1 MKRLLTYLTLLLA
14 ITTVYGQC
22 DLPSTKG
29 NDFWVGYLFNNGEA
43 GSVTLSLYAVSDVPG
58 SVTVTNPN
66 TGWSTT
72 STSGIITIPYE
83 AGLNQSPCTVTSF
96 GLHVTSTVDIWLY
109 AFNNR
114 LACGDM
120 ATVIPTANL
129 GTSYMVQDYPAPLS
143 SGCTSRSGAEA
154 LIVATV
160 DSTTISMTLPCAT
173 SPATVASGNTL
184 TVTLMA
190 GQTYLLNTDSPNQF
204 SGMTISSNGKP
215 FALFQGNK
223 IASVPNGNFDS
234 GDHIYE
240 QASPTSSWG
249 QDFVAV
255 ATTNRAWGD
264 KIRILSSSDN
274 CRVTIN
280 GNTATTL
287 QRGQTYDY
295 HLTANSVKHI
305 HTSEPASAMLLMAS
319 STWQSEPGDVS
330 SVQLTPMEFG
340 VCKSRFRMVSTERCN
355 SYYTA
360 VVTADS
366 SVSGMSLDGN
376 SISSQFTSI
385 GGYSYAL
392 VTLSQGLH
400 RLECSNGTFSAHA
413 YAMGNVESYAFPL
426 GRTFLEADYDTVEF
440 YDTIC
445 QRQPYNS
452 NGFNLSAMQTVNT
465 GNLTLTEIR
474 SVGGVL
480 TRYILHLTVLPTSYS
495 SVYDTIA
502 FGNSIIWNGHELDA
516 PGNYNDTLTAANGC
530 DSIVTLHLAMRGD
543 TILYRDTIC
552 QDEDYS
558 GHGFSATA
566 AELAADSYPHTFTFT
581 RDTTVGTVTRLIMLR
596 LTVLPTSNVSFSRS
610 IVMGD
615 TLHFAD
621 TVLTTAGDH
630 IFHYT
635 ASNGCDSLVTLHL
648 TYEGIGIKA
657 DRTGVCPGEPVVLT
671 ATGTHTLI
679 WRSSPPSAELDG
691 LQGQNPITVHPSVP
705 TVYIL
710 VDAAGQEVASISV
723 GTAPPPTLCIESNHV
738 ELDFDNPVIT
748 FHDCSE
754 GRSSTTWTFDDGVTL
769 HGERA
774 RRRWRQPLPDSVS
787 VTMTSCNQYNCCADT
802 TVSLA
807 MRIRSVWFPNVFTP
821 NIDGENG
828 TFRCYTSHDV
838 AEFSIT
844 VFNRWGLEL
853 WSSEDIEQGWDG
865 RRTDGTPCPQDAYVY
880 RFYLRSVNGDVESG
894 IGTVTLLR

>member
-1 MKRLLTYLTLLLA
+1 MKLVVVGDQS
-14 ITTVYGQC
+14 TVVY
-22 DLPSTKG
+22 
-29 NDFWVGYLFNNGEA
+29 VNN
-43 GSVTLSLYAVSDVPG
+43 PI
-58 SVTVTNPN
+58 
-66 TGWSTT
+66 TGWSSSSTHTAGQTT
-72 STSGIITIPYE
+72 IISLPDNWQT
-83 AGLNQSPCTVTSF
+83 ASASP
-96 GLHVTSTVDIWLY
+96 GAMGYHVTSNAPIYLY
-109 AFNNR
+109 VHNYFHDSWDAAIV
-114 LACGDM
+114 L
-120 ATVIPTANL
+120 PTIAL
-129 GTSYMVQDYPAPLS
+129 GTNYIIQDYSTSASPFAPAL
-143 SGCTSRSGAEA
+143 A
-154 LIVATV
+154 LVATH
-160 DSTTISMTLPCAT
+160 DSTIVTMHLPCLVFDGTSTISGNFTRTLQ
-173 SPATVASGNTL
+173 
-184 TVTLMA
+184 A
-190 GQTYLLNTDSPNQF
+190 GQSLSLHGATATTF
-204 SGMTISSNGKP
+204 CGMTITSTQP
-215 FALFQGNK
+215 IALFQGHSCGLV
-223 IASVPNGNFDS
+223 ATS
-234 GDHIYE
+234 GGRDLMVE
-240 QASPTSSWG
+240 QARPVESWG
-249 QDFVAV
+249 TEFVATSTCIRTEPDLVLITSAENNCTVNINGTYV
-255 ATTNRAWGD
+255 ATLN
-264 KIRILSSSDN
+264 
-274 CRVTIN
+274 
-280 GNTATTL
+280 
-287 QRGQTYDY
+287 RGQTHQHSLPTAAQAVYITTSKPSYVGLYPYSYNNGRTIGDPAAISINPVDHWVCNSAFGTHSFTTNQYDNSY
-295 HLTANSVKHI
+295 ITPNHHFLNIVTQTTATDS
-305 HTSEPASAMLLMAS
+305 MLLDEVPV
-319 STWQSEPGDVS
+319 TGF
-330 SVQLTPMEFG
+330 TPM
-340 VCKSRFRMVSTERCN
+340 
-355 SYYTA
+355 
-360 VVTADS
+360 
-366 SVSGMSLDGN
+366 GN
-376 SISSQFTSI
+376 
-385 GGYSYAL
+385 GYSYARFSVAL
-392 VTLSQGLH
+392 GAHTLRNSQGTFTAHTYGLAPWV
-400 RLECSNGTFSAHA
+400 CYGYDVGTKID
-413 YAMGNVESYAFPL
+413 PP
-426 GRTFLEADYDTVEF
+426 T
-440 YDTIC
+440 YDTIVIHDTVC
-445 QRQPYNS
+445 QRQPYNL
-452 NGFNLSAMQTVNT
+452 NGFNISVSQTANT
-465 GNLTLTEIR
+465 GNLTFTTTL
-474 SVGGVL
+474 SAGGVMTL
-480 TRYILHLTVLPTSYS
+480 YILHLTILPISYQ
-495 SVYDTIA
+495 SVFDTISLS
-502 FGNSIIWNGHELDA
+502 GTLTWGGMVLDA

-552 QDEDYS
+552 HDEDYS

-621 TVLTTAGDH
+621 TVLSTAGDH

-635 ASNGCDSLVTLHL
+635 ASNGCDSVVTLHL

-774 RRRWRQPLPDSVS
+774 RRRWRQPLPDSIS

-828 TFRCYTSHDV
+828 TFRCYTSHEV

-880 RFYLRSVNGDVESG
+880 RFYLRSVNGNVESG